1 MPIATPPRL
10 HLLPAALLA
19 LAGCGAEEKLK
30 YDADAKPVAEAIPA
44 EGVRFRCTPT
54 RVSAGDGPLRCAEGQ
69 RVKLAGIAV
78 REVDG
83 RCRANQ
89 PCPDASPQA
98 ARAALVRLVSAA
110 APPAPA
116 QAPPPAGKARYDR
129 VSGPALS
136 CTSTGWAGGRR
147 VGAWCVSPV
156 AGDLSCA
163 MVASGTAL
171 PWPAYW
177 RSHGC

>member
-1 MPIATPPRL
+1 MPIATPPRFR
-10 HLLPAALLA
+10 LPALAALLA

-30 YDADAKPVAEAIPA
+30 YDATAAPAAEAIPA
-44 EGVRFRCTPT
+44 EGVTFRCTPV
-54 RVSAGDGPLRCAEGQ
+54 RVQAGDGPLRCAEGQ

-89 PCPDASPQA
+89 PCPDAPPEA
-98 ARAALVRLVSAA
+98 ARAALVKLVSGSVA
-110 APPAPA
+110 APPALSS
-116 QAPPPAGKARYDR
+116 AGKTRYDR
-129 VSGPALS
+129 VSGPPLS
-136 CTSTGWAGGRR
+136 CTSTGWAGGSR